1 MHNKTPSDNSE
12 KVIHWFRNATPY
24 VNAHR
29 GRTFVLVFGGEAVM
43 DPQFDSLIHDIAI
56 LNSLGIRLV
65 IVYGARPQIE
75 KRLKRENIETHCH
88 NGLRITDKI
97 TLECVKEAVGS
108 IRVEIEARLSMG
120 LPNTPMAGARLR
132 VASGNVVT
140 AKPLGVR
147 DGVDYQHTG
156 EVRRIDSKAIK
167 QRLDQG
173 DIVLIS
179 PSGYS
184 PTGEI
189 FNLSTEDV
197 ATSTAT
203 ELQADKLIYL
213 LEGKNLT
220 DSKRQLIHELT
231 PAEAE
236 ALLESKRKLSDELRA
251 HLRSLA
257 YACRMGVR
265 RGHMLLR
272 KTDGVLLQELFT
284 RDGVGTM
291 VTAEQIESLR
301 AATIADLGGILELLK
316 PLEDSGVLVKRSR
329 ELIEMAIDEYV
340 VIEREGMIIGCA
352 ALHPYPAERMAEVAC
367 LAIHP
372 EYQNNGRGESLMN
385 HIEKQAKRVGIK
397 KVLVLST
404 QTAHWFL
411 EKGFIEGSLK
421 SLPIKRKNLYN
432 FRRNSKIFIKKL

>member
-1 MHNKTPSDNSE
+1 
-12 KVIHWFRNATPY
+12 
-24 VNAHR
+24 
-29 GRTFVLVFGGEAVM
+29 
-43 DPQFDSLIHDIAI
+43 
-56 LNSLGIRLV
+56 
-65 IVYGARPQIE
+65 
-75 KRLKRENIETHCH
+75 
-88 NGLRITDKI
+88 
-97 TLECVKEAVGS
+97 
-108 IRVEIEARLSMG
+108 
-120 LPNTPMAGARLR
+120 
-132 VASGNVVT
+132 
-140 AKPLGVR
+140 
-147 DGVDYQHTG
+147 
-156 EVRRIDSKAIK
+156 
-167 QRLDQG
+167 
-173 DIVLIS
+173 
-179 PSGYS
+179 
-184 PTGEI
+184 
-189 FNLSTEDV
+189 
-197 ATSTAT
+197 
-203 ELQADKLIYL
+203 
-213 LEGKNLT
+213 
-220 DSKRQLIHELT
+220 
-231 PAEAE
+231 
-236 ALLESKRKLSDELRA
+236 
-251 HLRSLA
+251 
-257 YACRMGVR
+257 
-265 RGHMLLR
+265 
-272 KTDGVLLQELFT
+272 
-284 RDGVGTM
+284 M